1 MLDICMVTL
10 GANAVQNAAL
20 KQLLYLLRHVLRSH
34 CKARRID
41 LDRRQ
46 ILSVGQ
52 WGCYKASLVKLEAG
66 AHKI

>member
-10 GANAVQNAAL
+10 GVNAVQNAAL
-20 KQLLYLLRHVLRSH
+20 EQLLYLLRHVLRSH